1 MNYQVYWRIL
11 WKMNKVKIVRR
22 DNWMYPYAIE
32 WMGQPQVL
40 LTTKELKGLYWKIS
54 DILVDDEEL
63 W

>member
-1 MNYQVYWRIL
+1 
-11 WKMNKVKIVRR
+11 MNKVEIVKR

-40 LTTKELKGLYWKIS
+40 LTTKDLKGLYWKIS
-54 DILVDDEEL
+54 DILLDDEEL